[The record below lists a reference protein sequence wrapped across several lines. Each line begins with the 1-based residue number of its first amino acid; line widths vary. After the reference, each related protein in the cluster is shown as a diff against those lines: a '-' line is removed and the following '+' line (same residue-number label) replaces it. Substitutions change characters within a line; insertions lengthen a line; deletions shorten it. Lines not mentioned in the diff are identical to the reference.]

1 MGLVI
6 KAYIKKILFT
16 FFILI
21 ASAILGSSLL
31 SLVYCLPTDKITQH
45 VASGVQTFLTEG
57 ATFEYASGYKSAI
70 LDNVTD
76 AIMLGEAVFPS
87 TNTPVSQH
95 PDTSTLT
102 VPLLNYP

>member
-1 MGLVI
+1 MRILKTVSKWKIMGLVI

-21 ASAILGSSLL
+21 ASAILGNSLL

-57 ATFEYASGYKSAI
+57 ATFEYASGYKSRPFQV
-70 LDNVTD
+70 LCKR
-76 AIMLGEAVFPS
+76 
-87 TNTPVSQH
+87 
-95 PDTSTLT
+95 
-102 VPLLNYP
+102 